1 MSLVDYDASSDE
13 DVSDIEDNED
23 EGGGAKGRAKDPGA
37 PKPQLAQS
45 EPPPPPFP
53 QNRGSSYASDHQ
65 LETTAGLPVPPIE
78 KLPDASLL
86 LDAPA
91 GLASPLG
98 GGDHASRVAAARAES
113 ALRKR
118 ESHALS
124 SSVPRSKVP
133 RGTLPHLKSVPD
145 TVGGLLVPPQ
155 LSGRSN
161 VVTEDISKLFV
172 KGHAEKSS
180 P

>member
-13 DVSDIEDNED
+13 DVSEDEDNE
-23 EGGGAKGRAKDPGA
+23 EQVEEEETGRKPEA
-37 PKPQLAQS
+37 PKPRLAQS
-45 EPPPPPFP
+45 QPSPLPLP
-53 QNRGSSYASDHQ
+53 QIRESSYASDHQ
-65 LETTAGLPVPPIE
+65 LETTAGSPAPPIE

-91 GLASPLG
+91 GLASPLSS
-98 GGDHASRVAAARAES
+98 GDHASRVAAARAES

-118 ESHALS
+118 ESHSLS
-124 SSVPRSKVP
+124 SSVPRSKMP
-133 RGTLPHLKSVPD
+133 RGTLPHMKNVPD
-145 TVGGLLVPPQ
+145 TVDGLLVPPQ

-180 P
+180 H

>member
-1 MSLVDYDASSDE
+1 MSLVDYDASSEE
-13 DVSDIEDNED
+13 DASDVEDKEAQ
-23 EGGGAKGRAKDPGA
+23 EGAEGTGQDPEA
-37 PKPQLAQS
+37 PKPWPTQS
-45 EPPPPPFP
+45 EPPPPPPP
-53 QNRGSSYASDHQ
+53 QNRGTSCASDHQ
-65 LETTAGLPVPPIE
+65 LESTAGLPAPPIE

-91 GLASPLG
+91 GLASPLS

-118 ESHALS
+118 ESHSLS

-133 RGTLPHLKSVPD
+133 RGTLPHLKNVPD
-145 TVGGLLVPPQ
+145 TVEGRLVPPQ

-180 P
+180 H

>member
-13 DVSDIEDNED
+13 DFSDVEDKEEQGEV
-23 EGGGAKGRAKDPGA
+23 EGTGKDPEA
-37 PKPQLAQS
+37 PRPQLAQPQPS
-45 EPPPPPFP
+45 PPPLP
-53 QNRGSSYASDHQ
+53 QTRGSSYASDHQ
-65 LETTAGLPVPPIE
+65 LETTAGIPAPPVE

-86 LDAPA
+86 LDGPA
-91 GLASPLG
+91 GLPSPLSG
-98 GGDHASRVAAARAES
+98 DDHASRVAAARAES

-118 ESHALS
+118 ESHSLS
-124 SSVPRSKVP
+124 SSVPRNKVP
-133 RGTLPHLKSVPD
+133 RGTLPNLKNVPD

-172 KGHAEKSS
+172 KGNAEKPSH
-180 P
+180 

>member
-13 DVSDIEDNED
+13 DVSDVEDIEEQGEE
-23 EGGGAKGRAKDPGA
+23 EGTGKNPEA
-37 PKPQLAQS
+37 PKPQLGQS
-45 EPPPPPFP
+45 QPSPPPLP
-53 QNRGSSYASDHQ
+53 QTRGSSYASDHQ
-65 LETTAGLPVPPIE
+65 LETTAGLPAPAIE
-78 KLPDASLL
+78 KLPDASSL

-91 GLASPLG
+91 GLASPLS

-118 ESHALS
+118 ESHSLS
-124 SSVPRSKVP
+124 STVPRSKVP
-133 RGTLPHLKSVPD
+133 RGTLPHMKNVPD

-180 P
+180 H

>member
-13 DVSDIEDNED
+13 DASDVEDKEAQ
-23 EGGGAKGRAKDPGA
+23 EGAEGTGQDPEA
-37 PKPQLAQS
+37 PKPWPTQS
-45 EPPPPPFP
+45 EPPPPP
-53 QNRGSSYASDHQ
+53 QTRGISCASDHQ
-65 LETTAGLPVPPIE
+65 LESTAGLPAPPIE

-91 GLASPLG
+91 GLASPLS

-118 ESHALS
+118 ESHSLS

-133 RGTLPHLKSVPD
+133 RGTLPHLKNVPD
-145 TVGGLLVPPQ
+145 TVEGRLVPPQ

-180 P
+180 H

>member
-1 MSLVDYDASSDE
+1 MDYDASSDE
-13 DVSDIEDNED
+13 DVSDVEDIEEQGEE
-23 EGGGAKGRAKDPGA
+23 EGTGKNQEA
-37 PKPQLAQS
+37 PKPQPAQS
-45 EPPPPPFP
+45 QPSPPPLP
-53 QNRGSSYASDHQ
+53 QTRGSSYASDHQ
-65 LETTAGLPVPPIE
+65 LETTAGLPAPLIE

-91 GLASPLG
+91 GLASPLSS
-98 GGDHASRVAAARAES
+98 GDHASRVAAARAES

-118 ESHALS
+118 ESHSLS

-133 RGTLPHLKSVPD
+133 RGTLPHMKNVPE

-172 KGHAEKSS
+172 KGHAEKS
-180 P
+180 PQ